1 MTLSARI
8 DRGCQTTTTT
18 RFRRPTFTRQIEA
31 ARLNSFLHDD
41 RTTNSYTQIPIK
53 RSRLIE
59 SITTLRKP
67 IEAAA
72 FSTTITVY
80 YYYYC
85 CYFLSRSFRTIVP
98 WNRDQTR
105 YTTNL
110 NVAQVY
116 SINIG
121 IFWNKYRK
129 KYRIFWKKNLQKSYS
144 NNSEI
149 FPRPIFLGKSSL
161 SRYECLITAI
171 SSKVFHSF
179 RFEASSAAPN
189 VNSVVY
195 NRVTQIS

>member
-72 FSTTITVY
+72 FSTTTTVY

-129 KYRIFWKKNLQKSYS
+129 KYRIFWKKICKSLTRIIPKY
-144 NNSEI
+144 
-149 FPRPIFLGKSSL
+149 FLGQFSRKSSF